1 MRRVT
6 RWNARH
12 EVRKPMSDEARQAL
26 VPEVTREVEQLREL
40 LGPDLSD
47 WLRSVQVPGWGAAAS
62 G

>member
-1 MRRVT
+1 
-6 RWNARH
+6 
-12 EVRKPMSDEARQAL
+12 MSDEARQAL